1 MKRISKWYQG
11 LKLNMKFTIVI
22 VLLAWLPIVFLGV
35 ILFSSMRNDLLK
47 EKSSSMVY
55 ELQEDYA
62 QFLKNVDSINMSTQF
77 FVSDQKLIEF
87 LESVKKQEPMETE
100 QLRTFYHENIA
111 SLERLVNNNPY
122 LYQIRVY
129 APSDTM
135 QEMMP
140 ILYRQDRMQRLD
152 WGKGAPKTLEGWH
165 FNYTDQLFDSFVM
178 DQGRKIMSYVTGMES
193 YGIGEIGILE
203 VAMRMETMFPKL
215 YAAEQ
220 DNWGCFLDQDGN
232 AYLGSMDSEELR
244 RLLERILAEAEKA
257 AAKAGPQQTQTPA
270 EAKKAGN
277 QTALSEAGNQVYQI
291 ELDGKQ
297 FVVGYL
303 PVKELSGT
311 WIRVNDLSE
320 GMEVVRKQQN
330 AYLVV
335 MLVAML
341 LLAAVVDQV
350 VKGVLKHFYSI
361 LFSIRQVQKGD
372 LDVVIEIS
380 GSDEMAELGEQINKM
395 LERIRQLMDDNLKR
409 GLLAKNAEI
418 KALQNQ
424 INAHFIYNVLESIKM
439 MAEIDEEYE
448 ISDAVTKLGRL
459 LRYNL
464 RWTSGNVT
472 VREELDY
479 IRNYL
484 ALINLRFDYE
494 IYLSENLPDV
504 ILDQEIPK
512 MSLQPI
518 VENAIYHGI
527 EQMAE
532 DTNIYIK
539 GVIGEDSCTIEIT
552 DAGVGM
558 SEEQLLQVRRKIA
571 GEVEIDAAGGHGI
584 GLKNVQDRVRMSFG
598 EEYGIT
604 VSSKEGCYTK
614 VSVRIPVAKRTKKET
629 AGDGEEEKIAQMR
642 D

>member
-1 MKRISKWYQG
+1 MKRISKWYQS
-11 LKLNMKFTIVI
+11 LKLNMKFNIVI
-22 VLLAWLPIVFLGV
+22 ILLVWIPTVILGV
-35 ILFSSMRNDLLK
+35 VLFGNMRSDLLR
-47 EKSSSMVY
+47 ERSSSMAY
-55 ELQEDYA
+55 QLQEDQA
-62 QFLKNVDSINMSTQF
+62 QFVKNVDSINMSTQF
-77 FVSDQKLIEF
+77 FISDQKLTEF
-87 LESVKKQEPMETE
+87 LESTKRQETMETE
-100 QLRTFYHENIA
+100 ELRTFYRENIA

-129 APSDTM
+129 APSENM

-140 ILYRQDRMQRLD
+140 VLYRQSRMQRLD
-152 WGKGAPKTLEGWH
+152 WAKEEPDAWEGWH
-165 FNYTDQLFDSFVM
+165 YDYTDMLFDSFVM
-178 DQGRKIMSYVTGMES
+178 DQGRKIMSLVTKMES

-203 VAMRMETMFPKL
+203 VAMRMETMFPDL
-215 YAAEQ
+215 YDGDPES
-220 DNWGCFLDQDGN
+220 WSCFLDLEGN
-232 AYLGSMDSEELR
+232 VYLGSMDSEEQKQLV
-244 RLLERILAEAEKA
+244 ERILAEVERTAAGDSRQQDGSETAGGGNAVLPTLTGPEK
-257 AAKAGPQQTQTPA
+257 
-270 EAKKAGN
+270 
-277 QTALSEAGNQVYQI
+277 QI
-291 ELDGKQ
+291 FQIVLDGRQ
-297 FVVGYL
+297 LVVGCL

-311 WIRVNDLSE
+311 WIRVSDLSE
-320 GMEVVRKQQN
+320 GLGALRRKQN
-330 AYLVV
+330 VYIVV
-335 MLVAML
+335 MLLGLL
-341 LLAAVVDQV
+341 LLALVVNWV
-350 VKGVLKHFYSI
+350 VKGVLKQFYSI
-361 LFSIRQVQKGD
+361 LISIRQVQKGD
-372 LDVVIEIS
+372 LNVEIQTD
-380 GSDEMAELGEQINKM
+380 GSDEMAELGTQINKM
-395 LERIRQLMDDNLKR
+395 LEHIRHLMDDNLKR

-484 ALINLRFDYE
+484 SLINLRFDYE

-539 GVIGEDSCTIEIT
+539 GVIEGEDCTIEIT

-558 SEEQLLQVRRKIA
+558 SEEQLAKVKRKIT
-571 GEVEIDAAGGHGI
+571 GEVDTASAQGHGI

-604 VSSKEGCYTK
+604 VASMEGCYTK
-614 VSVRIPVAKRTKKET
+614 VSVRIPVTKNKKPEED
-629 AGDGEEEKIAQMR
+629 DGCHTT
-642 D
+642 

>member
-11 LKLNMKFTIVI
+11 LKLNRKLTIVI
-22 VLLAWLPIVFLGV
+22 VLLAWVPIVFLGA
-35 ILFSSMRNDLLK
+35 ILFGGMRNDLLR
-47 EKSSSMVY
+47 EKTGSMEY

-62 QFLKNVDSINMSTQF
+62 RFTKNVDSINMSAQF
-77 FVSDQKLIEF
+77 FISDQKLTEF
-87 LESVKKQEPMETE
+87 LESVKRQEPMETE
-100 QLRTFYHENIA
+100 QLRSFYYENIA

-129 APSDTM
+129 VPSDTM

-152 WGKGAPKTLEGWH
+152 WGKEAPESWTGWH
-165 FNYTDQLFDSFVM
+165 FDYTDLLFDSFVM
-178 DQGRKIMSYVTGMES
+178 DQGRKIMSYVTEMES
-193 YGIGEIGILE
+193 YGAGEIGVLE

-215 YAAEQ
+215 YAVEP
-220 DNWGCFLDQDGN
+220 DNWCCFLDRDGA
-232 AYLGSMDSEELR
+232 AYLGDMDSEEQR
-244 RLLERILAEAEKA
+244 ELLGRILPEIEKA
-257 AAKAGPQQTQTPA
+257 SVKAAGQRKPDAA
-270 EAKKAGN
+270 EDESGG
-277 QTALSEAGNQVYQI
+277 ALSAGQGTDGGVYQI

-297 FVVGYL
+297 LVVGYL

-320 GMEVVRKQQN
+320 GMEAVRKQQN
-330 AYLVV
+330 ASLAV
-335 MLVAML
+335 MLLAML
-341 LLAAVVDQV
+341 LLAAVVDRV
-350 VKGVLKHFYSI
+350 VKGVLKHFYGI
-361 LFSIRQVQKGD
+361 LYSIRQVQKGD
-372 LDVVIEIS
+372 LNVVIETS

-484 ALINLRFDYE
+484 SLINLRFDYE

-539 GVIGEDSCTIEIT
+539 GVIEKDSCIIEIT

-558 SEEQLLQVRRKIA
+558 SREQLLQVRKKIA
-571 GEVEIDAAGGHGI
+571 GEVDTAPAGGHGI

-598 EEYGIT
+598 EEYGIEI
-604 VSSKEGCYTK
+604 SSMEGCYTK
-614 VSVRIPVAKRTKKET
+614 VSVRIPVTKKKE
-629 AGDGEEEKIAQMR
+629 AEEEICGQF
-642 D
+642 

>member
-1 MKRISKWYQG
+1 MKKISGWYQG
-11 LKLNMKFTIVI
+11 MKLNMKFTVVI
-22 VLLAWLPIVFLGV
+22 VLLVWVPMVIFAV
-35 ILFSSMRNDLLK
+35 ILFQNMKLELLR
-47 EKSSSMVY
+47 EKSRSMEY

-62 QFLKNVDSINMSTQF
+62 QILKNVEAVNMSTQF
-77 FVSDQKLIEF
+77 FLSDQRLQEF
-87 LESVKKQEPMETE
+87 LESVKREEPMTAEE
-100 QLRTFYHENIA
+100 LRTFYQENIA

-140 ILYRQDRMQRLD
+140 ILYRQSRMMRLD
-152 WGKGAPKTLEGWH
+152 WAKEGPESWEGWH
-165 FNYTDQLFDSFVM
+165 YDYTDMLFDSFMM
-178 DQGRKIMSYVTGMES
+178 DQDQRLMSRVTPLKG
-193 YGIGEIGILE
+193 YGIGEIGMLE
-203 VAMRMETMFPKL
+203 VAMYMDTMFPHL
-215 YAAEQ
+215 YDGTAEEWRGFV
-220 DNWGCFLDQDGN
+220 D
-232 AYLGSMDSEELR
+232 
-244 RLLERILAEAEKA
+244 
-257 AAKAGPQQTQTPA
+257 
-270 EAKKAGN
+270 
-277 QTALSEAGNQVYQI
+277 EAGNIYPKDEEGGKRSAQLEEILDKIEKTDSGRAPEKEEAGGAEKDAQVFQFTM
-291 ELDGKQ
+291 DGAPL
-297 FVVGYL
+297 VVGCL

-311 WIRVNDLSE
+311 WIRVSDVSE
-320 GMEVVRKQQN
+320 GMRAVRSRQN
-330 AYLVV
+330 AFIVLMVA
-335 MLVAML
+335 AML
-341 LLAAVVDQV
+341 LLAWVINLV
-350 VKGVLKHFYSI
+350 VKGVLKRFYSI

-372 LDVVIEIS
+372 LNVVVETE
-380 GSDEMAELGEQINKM
+380 GFDEMAELGSQINKM
-395 LERIRQLMDDNLKR
+395 LERIRLLMEDNLKR

-472 VREELDY
+472 VREELEY

-484 ALINLRFDYE
+484 SLINLRFDYE
-494 IYLSENLPDV
+494 IYLSENLPEV

-518 VENAIYHGI
+518 VENSIYHGI

-539 GVIGEDSCTIEIT
+539 GLIEGSSCVIEIT

-558 SEEQLLQVRRKIA
+558 NEEQLAQVRKKIA
-571 GEVEIDAAGGHGI
+571 GEVETAEIKGHGI

-598 EEYGIT
+598 EAYGIE
-604 VSSKEGCYTK
+604 VSSREGCYTK
-614 VSVRIPVAKRTKKET
+614 VSVRIPFACGQK
-629 AGDGEEEKIAQMR
+629 AEEEE
-642 D
+642 

>member
-1 MKRISKWYQG
+1 MKKISGWYQG
-11 LKLNMKFTIVI
+11 MKLNMKFTVII
-22 VLLAWLPIVFLGV
+22 VLLAWAPMVIFAV
-35 ILFSSMRNDLLK
+35 ILFQNMKLELLRD
-47 EKSSSMVY
+47 KSSSMEY

-62 QFLKNVDSINMSTQF
+62 QIVKNVEAVNMSTQF
-77 FVSDQKLIEF
+77 FLSDQKLQDF
-87 LESVKKQEPMETE
+87 LKAVKLQERMGAEE
-100 QLRTFYHENIA
+100 LRTFYQENIA

-140 ILYRQDRMQRLD
+140 ILYRYSRMMRLD
-152 WGKGAPKTLEGWH
+152 WAGEGEESWEGWH
-165 FNYTDQLFDSFVM
+165 YDYTDMLFDSFMM
-178 DQGRKIMSYVTGMES
+178 DQDRRIMSRVTAMEG
-193 YGIGEIGILE
+193 YGVGEIGMLE
-203 VAMRMETMFPKL
+203 VAMYMETMFPHL
-215 YAAEQ
+215 YDGTQEE
-220 DNWGCFLDQDGN
+220 WSCFVDVQGN
-232 AYLGSMDSEELR
+232 VYP
-244 RLLERILAEAEKA
+244 
-257 AAKAGPQQTQTPA
+257 AAKEGGTRAVQLETILKRMEEIDGWEKNRADEPKT
-270 EAKKAGN
+270 EA
-277 QTALSEAGNQVYQI
+277 QVYQLTVEGALLI
-291 ELDGKQ
+291 
-297 FVVGYL
+297 VGYI
-303 PVKELSGT
+303 PVKELPGT
-311 WIRVNDLSE
+311 WVRVSDMSADMSALRN
-320 GMEVVRKQQN
+320 RQN
-330 AYLVV
+330 AFICLMVA
-335 MLVAML
+335 AML
-341 LLAAVVDQV
+341 LLAWAINLV
-350 VKGVLKHFYSI
+350 VKNVLKQFYGI

-372 LDVVIEIS
+372 LNVVVETK
-380 GSDEMAELGEQINKM
+380 GSDEMAELGNQINKM
-395 LERIRQLMDDNLKR
+395 LERIRHLMEDNLKR

-472 VREELDY
+472 VREELEY

-484 ALINLRFDYE
+484 SLINLRFDYE
-494 IYLSENLPDV
+494 IYLSENLPEV

-518 VENAIYHGI
+518 VENSIYHGI

-539 GVIGEDSCTIEIT
+539 GLIEEDSCIIEIT

-558 SEEQLLQVRRKIA
+558 NEEQLARIRRKIA
-571 GEVEIDAAGGHGI
+571 GEVETAEGKGHGV

-598 EEYGIT
+598 EEYGIEI
-604 VSSKEGCYTK
+604 SSREGCYTK
-614 VSVRIPVAKRTKKET
+614 VSVRIPFVCRPGVKAES
-629 AGDGEEEKIAQMR
+629 E
-642 D
+642 